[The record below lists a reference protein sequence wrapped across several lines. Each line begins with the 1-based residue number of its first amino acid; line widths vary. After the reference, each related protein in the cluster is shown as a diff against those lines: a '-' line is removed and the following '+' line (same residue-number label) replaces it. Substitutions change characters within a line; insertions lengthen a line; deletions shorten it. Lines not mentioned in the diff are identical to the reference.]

1 MACHTPARPTPHGH
15 KEVLLIG
22 PPNVGKSVIF
32 NQLTGMNVSM
42 ANYAGTTV
50 DIARGTGRFGE
61 FPVSLVDL
69 PGTYTLAASNQAE
82 EVATDMLAGPAD
94 LVLIVADAV
103 HLESSLFLILQVLE
117 AGHPSIVILN
127 RIDVALRRG
136 ISVDAGLLAERLGVP
151 VVPTVA
157 VRSEGFDALREEVVQ
172 ILRDPREP
180 KPLQGDPWEI
190 AEDLCRV
197 VQHAPA
203 GDDSDLHDLPP
214 HGAPPHPRRRIRF
227 GENAL
232 IQPWPGL
239 LIAAVALLTA
249 VGVIV
254 GLGMGMRQILL
265 LPLVR
270 GYLFPFLRSLVTALV
285 GQEMIRNIL
294 IGEYGLLIK
303 GIEWPFTLVLPYV
316 ISFYLVISIME
327 DTGYLPRFAVLL
339 DGAFGKIGLRG
350 SHSISLLLGYGC
362 AIPGILSSRA
372 MGSRKERIILATM
385 ISLAV
390 PCISQTGAIFALLAE
405 ASLLLVPVIFL
416 LSFAVMIGAGLI
428 LDRLVPG
435 TRSRLVYEMPVLL
448 VPQRRVILRKMIGQI
463 RHYIIDG
470 ALPMVVAVGIASVL
484 YETGILAYLGRFF
497 APLVTGWLR
506 LPEEAAVPLVLG
518 VVRRELTV
526 LPLLD
531 MGLSPVQLLVG
542 ASVGL
547 FYVPCIAVVATLS
560 REFGVRIAFGHLLLT
575 VATAFLVG
583 GFIARVG
590 ALF

>member
-1 MACHTPARPTPHGH
+1 MACHTPAGSAPQGH

-22 PPNVGKSVIF
+22 PPNVGKSVVF
-32 NQLTGMNVSM
+32 NHLTGMNVSM

-103 HLESSLFLILQVLE
+103 HLESSLFLVLQILE
-117 AGHPSIVILN
+117 AGHPAIVILN
-127 RIDVALRRG
+127 RIDVARRRG
-136 ISVDAGLLAERLGVP
+136 IEVDAGLLAERLGVP

-157 VRSEGFDALREEVVQ
+157 VRSEGFDALRHEVVQ
-172 ILRDPREP
+172 ALREP
-180 KPLQGDPWEI
+180 RVPDPLRGDPWEI
-190 AEDLCRV
+190 SEELCRA
-197 VQHAPA
+197 VQQTS

-214 HGAPPHPRRRIRF
+214 HGAVPHPRRRIRF

-239 LIAAVALLTA
+239 LIAGLALLTA
-249 VGVIV
+249 VGIIV
-254 GLGMGMRQILL
+254 GLGMGMRQFLL

-270 GYLFPFLRSLVTALV
+270 GHLFPLLRSLVTALV

-405 ASLLLVPVIFL
+405 ANLLLVPVIFL
-416 LSFAVMIGAGLI
+416 LSFIVMIGAGLI

-484 YETGILAYLGRFF
+484 YETGILAYLGRFL

-560 REFGVRIAFGHLLLT
+560 REFGVKIAFGHLLLT

-583 GFIARVG
+583 GVIARVG
-590 ALF
+590 AFL